1 MAQAC
6 AGGQGRETPSDRS
19 AIAGGS
25 RRWWVTVMATCGM
38 ESASMAAD
46 RPTRPITGK
55 RAPRRSGSAASKP
68 GTMPPPTSER
78 RFVDIDP
85 WAVLLEQLMEV
96 PEESRATS
104 EPEQGGTNDRPEP
117 R

>member
-1 MAQAC
+1 
-6 AGGQGRETPSDRS
+6 
-19 AIAGGS
+19 
-25 RRWWVTVMATCGM
+25 MATCGM

-96 PEESRATS
+96 PEESGATG
-104 EPEQGGTNDRPEP
+104 EPEHGGTKDQPEP
-117 R
+117 RRSTKKGRGRETSTSTSTKAMRLK